1 MGGHDMMHMMQWI
14 KMFVFVFTAIFAG
27 AVISEI
33 PPLPEWFAMV
43 DAQQTPWLVTTGSF
57 AALGFVLM
65 MGGILD
71 LIMAQDRTLSHEE
84 AEDVERSVRLAAR
97 PVAWRATSYRV
108 WGQAT
113 GRKGS
118 DEFTLGTMKQ
128 AWRSGAWCR
137 QTVWRRRFI
146 TATGAA
152 WLAIGLFGIAFTLG
166 PPPIKAIVSAAMI
179 YACVMLA
186 RGLWRV

>member
-1 MGGHDMMHMMQWI
+1 MQWI
-14 KMFVFVFTAIFAG
+14 KMLGLAFAAIFVG

-33 PPLPEWFAMV
+33 PPFPGWFEMV
-43 DAQQTPWLVTTGSF
+43 DTNQTPWLVATGS
-57 AALGFVLM
+57 AAVLGFALM

-84 AEDVERSVRLAAR
+84 AEDVERSVRLAAQ

-108 WGQAT
+108 WGRAT
-113 GRKGS
+113 GREGS
-118 DEFTLGTMKQ
+118 DEFTLAAMKQ

-152 WLAIGLFGIAFTLG
+152 LLAIGIFGIAFTLG
-166 PPPIKAIVSAAMI
+166 PPPIKVIVSAAMLF
-179 YACVMLA
+179 ACAMLA
-186 RGLWRV
+186 RGLWRA

>member
-1 MGGHDMMHMMQWI
+1 MMQWI
-14 KMFVFVFTAIFAG
+14 KMLGLAFAAIFVG

-33 PPLPEWFAMV
+33 PPFPGWFEMV
-43 DAQQTPWLVTTGSF
+43 DANQTPWLVATGS
-57 AALGFVLM
+57 AAVLGFALM

-84 AEDVERSVRLAAR
+84 AEDVERSVRLAAQ

-108 WGQAT
+108 WGRAT
-113 GRKGS
+113 GREGS
-118 DEFTLGTMKQ
+118 DEFTLGAMKQ

-152 WLAIGLFGIAFTLG
+152 LLAIGIFGIAFTLG
-166 PPPIKAIVSAAMI
+166 PPPIKAIVGAAML
-179 YACVMLA
+179 YACAMLA
-186 RGLWRV
+186 RGLWRT

>member
-1 MGGHDMMHMMQWI
+1 MDGHDIMQWI
-14 KMFVFVFTAIFAG
+14 KMLAFAFAAIFAG

-33 PPLPEWFAMV
+33 PPFPEWFAIV
-43 DAQQTPWLVTTGSF
+43 DVHQTPWLVTTGSF
-57 AALGFVLM
+57 TVLGFVLM

-71 LIMAQDRTLSHEE
+71 LVMAQDRTLSHKG

-108 WGQAT
+108 WGRAT

-118 DEFTLGTMKQ
+118 DEFTLAAMKQ

-137 QTVWRRRFI
+137 ETVWRRRVI

-152 WLAIGLFGIAFTLG
+152 LLATGLFGIAFTLG
-166 PPPIKAIVSAAMI
+166 PPPIKAIVGSAMI

-186 RGLWRV
+186 RGFWRV